1 MSSSRLH
8 AATLFVWA
16 LAATVTVQ
24 LAPNPLYALMIVGI
38 AALLVRRRG
47 RGSELARAF
56 PTLLALSAVFV
67 AFRILLSVLTIHD
80 LGGALFHIPSFRI
93 PDFLGGYVVGGSVES
108 AVILQ
113 TLAEG
118 IVIVA
123 VVAAFASFNSVVSHY
138 ELVQCAPRAFYET
151 GLVVVVALAFVPS
164 TLTAIRD
171 VREADRAR
179 TGGLRVRHGRLL
191 RHLIPV
197 LETGLELAMGLAESM
212 DSRGFGRR
220 SGSRQQGAVGWMS
233 LAALLLLVGTFVAL
247 VGRALVPA
255 ILLGVAGTSLLVA
268 AVVAGSRMQRRS
280 RYRPARFTRLDTM
293 VAATALAVP
302 ALLAALEALTQVEL
316 GWQAARVSWPSFD
329 PAVAAVLLLLS
340 LPALVALPEAE
351 PSTEVATV
359 HGCGALRMDASL
371 GMDGT

>member
-16 LAATVTVQ
+16 LAATVTAQ

-56 PTLLALSAVFV
+56 PTLLVLSAVFV
-67 AFRILLSVLTIHD
+67 AFRIVLSVLTIHD
-80 LGGALFHIPSFRI
+80 LGDALFHLPSFHI
-93 PDFLGGYVVGGSVES
+93 PDFLGGYVVGGTVES

-123 VVAAFASFNSVVSHY
+123 VVAAFAAFNSVVSHY

-151 GLVVVVALAFVPS
+151 GLVVVVALAFIPS

-179 TGGLRVRHGRLL
+179 TGGQRVRHGRLL
-191 RHLIPV
+191 RHLMPV
-197 LETGLELAMGLAESM
+197 LETGLERAMGLAESM

-220 SGSRQQGAVGWMS
+220 SDSRQQGVVGWMS
-233 LAALLLLVGTFVAL
+233 LVALLFLVGTFVAL
-247 VGRALVPA
+247 VGRAPLPA
-255 ILLGVAGTSLLVA
+255 LTLGVAGTSLLVA

-280 RYRPARFTRLDTM
+280 RYRPTRFTRLDAI
-293 VAATALAVP
+293 VAATAVAVP
-302 ALLAALEALTQVEL
+302 ALLAGLDALTQVEL
-316 GWQAARVSWPSFD
+316 GWQAARASWPSFD
-329 PAVAAVLLLLS
+329 PAVAAVILLLS
-340 LPALVALPEAE
+340 LPALVALPETAPAPDSE
-351 PSTEVATV
+351 PGLGRGGLRIETS
-359 HGCGALRMDASL
+359 LRMD
-371 GMDGT
+371 GR